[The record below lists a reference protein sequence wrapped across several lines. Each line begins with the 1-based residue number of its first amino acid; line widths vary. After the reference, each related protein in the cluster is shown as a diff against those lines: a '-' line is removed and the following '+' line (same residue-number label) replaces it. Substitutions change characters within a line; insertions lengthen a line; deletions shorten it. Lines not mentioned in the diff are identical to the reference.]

1 MGDDTLVLLSTAAKE
16 IGLSTERLRQL
27 IAAGDVQGEKIGGRF
42 YAMPQHEVDRLKREP
57 RPKPGPR
64 GPRRPRPAAE

>member
-1 MGDDTLVLLSTAAKE
+1 MWRRRICPAGDDTLVLLSTAAKE

-42 YAMPQHEVDRLKREP
+42 YAMPQHGLT
-57 RPKPGPR
+57 
-64 GPRRPRPAAE
+64 A